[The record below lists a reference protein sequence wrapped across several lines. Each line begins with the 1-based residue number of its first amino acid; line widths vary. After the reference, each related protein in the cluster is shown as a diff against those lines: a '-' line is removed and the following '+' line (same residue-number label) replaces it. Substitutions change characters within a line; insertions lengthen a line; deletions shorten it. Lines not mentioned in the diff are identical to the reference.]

1 MKKLTKI
8 VIGLSVIIVFFIVVT
23 RFSDYNNEKL
33 MRERISEEFRG
44 LVLDKFSTRE
54 TKTTFVKLKTT
65 DGIKDVSINSET
77 MNRIQ
82 VGDSLIKKGNSK
94 YGFLIK
100 SDGQKFKV
108 PLFNKYVLEKY

>member
-1 MKKLTKI
+1 MKKLIKI
-8 VIGLSVIIVFFIVVT
+8 VIGLGVIIVFFIVVT

-33 MRERISEEFRG
+33 MRERISEKFSG
-44 LVLDKFSTRE
+44 LVVDKFSTRE
-54 TKTTFVKLKTT
+54 TKPTFVKLKTT

-82 VGDSLIKKGNSK
+82 IGDSLIKKGGSK